1 MTQKKLSELMGIDAK
16 AAEKMKDML
25 PTFELAKVEIGSS
38 VVCQALEIP
47 KPVTWT
53 DEEDIEKTG
62 QVLPVMVEK
71 VIRADGMIVP
81 YSDKYGLWLSSKTL
95 AMGIMR
101 MVPSDD
107 VEDLVGKKFQ
117 IKVTTARYKQG
128 ENRCYVVKEL

>member
-1 MTQKKLSELMGIDAK
+1 MQKKLSEMLGIDSK
-16 AAEKMKDML
+16 AVEKMKDML
-25 PTFELAKVEIGSS
+25 PTFDLAKVETGGS
-38 VVCQALEIP
+38 VICQALEVP
-47 KPVTWT
+47 REVAWT
-53 DEEDIEKTG
+53 DEDGNEKVS

-71 VIRADGMIVP
+71 VIRLDGMVVP
-81 YSDKYGLWLSSKTL
+81 FGDKYGLWLSSKTL

-128 ENRCYVVKEL
+128 ENRCYVVREL